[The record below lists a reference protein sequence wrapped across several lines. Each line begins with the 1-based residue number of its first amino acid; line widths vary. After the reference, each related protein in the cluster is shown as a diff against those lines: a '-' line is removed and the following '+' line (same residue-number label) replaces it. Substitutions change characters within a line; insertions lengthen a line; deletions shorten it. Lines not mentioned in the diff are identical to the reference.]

1 MIWYFA
7 MTDKAEDFM
16 VSVMEEV
23 IDGQMEKI
31 SEKNSGQ
38 TERCALQWWQD
49 KI

>member
-1 MIWYFA
+1 MIWYSA
-7 MTDKAEDFM
+7 MTDKAEGFM

-23 IDGQMEKI
+23 VDRQMAKI

>member
-1 MIWYFA
+1 MIWYFT
-7 MTDKAEDFM
+7 MTDKTEDFM

-23 IDGQMEKI
+23 ADRQMAKI

>member
-1 MIWYFA
+1 
-7 MTDKAEDFM
+7 M

-23 IDGQMEKI
+23 INRQMERI

-38 TERCALQWWQD
+38 TERCALQWFQD